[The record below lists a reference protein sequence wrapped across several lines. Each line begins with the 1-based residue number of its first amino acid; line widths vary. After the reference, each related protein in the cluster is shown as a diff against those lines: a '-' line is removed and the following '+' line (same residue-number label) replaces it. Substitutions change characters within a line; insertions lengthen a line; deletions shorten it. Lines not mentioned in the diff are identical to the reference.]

1 MNFHDKQFF
10 RNLKISDHVKSLYF
24 KGKRY
29 DREQILKIKD
39 KIKKQENKS
48 YRENGCSCTFSP
60 FIYTVNPYTKQPSVS
75 SITSLT

>member
-39 KIKKQENKS
+39 KIEHLDSKN
-48 YRENGCSCTFSP
+48 
-60 FIYTVNPYTKQPSVS
+60 
-75 SITSLT
+75 